1 MKTTILNHIRKI
13 LFMNRLA
20 EQFLFVFTNNKKWNS
35 LWAKFPANYY
45 QYQTNS
51 IRRVIRKEIIY
62 ELDIS
67 DYMEWLV
74 YFGVVAEPRDKLYN
88 LVQEGFYIIDVGS
101 NFGETTLNFAKLT
114 GTTGMVFSFE
124 PDSYCFNKLKRN
136 ISLNKFSNIQIFNI
150 GLGSSEAEHYLS
162 SENIHNR
169 GGNKIRM
176 NSPMQPNIKVK
187 KLDDIMDSFQIQ
199 KVDLIKIDVEG
210 FEYDVL
216 LGASNTI
223 MKHRPIMFIEVNDD
237 NLRTYNSSALCLIQF
252 LKKYYTKITH
262 AETGE
267 LVNETFTFKDKH
279 FDIIVYP

>member
-1 MKTTILNHIRKI
+1 MKTYILNFFRLFFKI
-13 LFMNRLA
+13 KFFEEIICFYTQGKDL
-20 EQFLFVFTNNKKWNS
+20 NS
-35 LWAKFPANYY
+35 LIARIPANYY
-45 QYQTNS
+45 QYPIPS
-51 IRRVIRKEIIY
+51 IRKVKRDGICF

-74 YFGVVAEPRDKLYN
+74 YFGIVAEPRDKLYD
-88 LVQEGFYIIDVGS
+88 LVQKGYYIIDVGS

-114 GTTGMVFSFE
+114 GTTGKVFSFE
-124 PDSYCFNKLKRN
+124 PDTYCFNKLKSN

-150 GLGSSEAEHYLS
+150 GLGSSDAEYYLS

-169 GGNKIRM
+169 GENKIQI

-187 KLDDIMDSFQIQ
+187 KLDDIMDSYQIK

-216 LGASNTI
+216 RGASNTI
-223 MKHRPIMFIEVNDD
+223 MKHRPIMFIEVNDN
-237 NLRTYNSSALCLIQF
+237 NLRTYNSSAPCLMQF
-252 LKKYYTKITH
+252 LKKYYTKIIH

-267 LVNETFTFKDKH
+267 PIHETSSFKDKH